1 MEQVGVKFY
10 LWYNRIVTVLGG
22 ALFAGAVATNLVSG
36 LAGLRATLGLS
47 LLTGAIGLAQL
58 IYGLLIFPSRAKQNP
73 YMAALLSTMITIL
86 NIINIVHNT
95 GQFRSW
101 FIIVWVVFALFS
113 GLFGLYSSVTY
124 GFLITIYFVMVAS
137 GPAAS
142 VSDRFDPMAIASV
155 LGTYLVCVLSYRIW
169 KRFYV
174 NQESKKIQQLSGA
187 LTNSQAQSSLLIES
201 MADGIIM
208 TDNEGKISLM
218 NPAAAKMTG
227 WSVADAVGIDANLV
241 LKFQLENG
249 KELDSSESPVK
260 QLNDTLQPV
269 TALLRLVSKT
279 DSFIITSLSLS
290 PILGQDGKSLVGS
303 VAVMRDVSQSRA
315 EENRRADFISTAS
328 HEMRTPVAAI
338 EGYLQLALNDKVAKI
353 DTKAR
358 DFLTKALDSTHH
370 LGQLFQDLLT
380 SAKAEDGRLVSHP
393 RVTEVGDL
401 LEKLTDGLRFSAEK
415 KGLQLD
421 FQIGSTSQ
429 DASRVAGGK
438 VVKPLYYSLVDP
450 DRLQEVI
457 TNLFDNAVKYSDSG
471 KITVALTGNQ
481 DVVQFFIKDTGQG
494 IPKDDIPHLF
504 QKFYRVDNSATR
516 TIGGTGLGLFICKRI
531 IDLYKGRI
539 WVESE
544 QGKGSTFYINL
555 PRLTAEKVAELQQ
568 KEAQTPA

>member
-22 ALFAGAVATNLVSG
+22 ALFAGAVAGYLVPG
-36 LAGLRATLGLS
+36 LAGLRASLGLS

-113 GLFGLYSSVTY
+113 GLFGLYSCVTY

-137 GPAAS
+137 GPATAAAE
-142 VSDRFDPMAIASV
+142 RFDPLAIASV
-155 LGTYLVCVLSYRIW
+155 LGTYLVCALSYRIW
-169 KRFYV
+169 KRFYI

-227 WSVADAVGIDANLV
+227 WSAADAVGIDANLV

-249 KELDSSESPVK
+249 KELDSTESPVK
-260 QLNDTLQPV
+260 QLNDTLKPV
-269 TALLRLVSKT
+269 TALLRLIGKT

-303 VAVMRDVSQSRA
+303 VAVLRDVSQSRA

-421 FQIGSTSQ
+421 FQVGSTAQ

-471 KITVALTGNQ
+471 KITVALTGNR

-539 WVESE
+539 WVESD